1 MRAAALA
8 LVLTAL
14 AGGALGQNGSETVH
28 RTVSKRAEI
37 GFPPGAEGIP
47 AVVRP
52 QIKRLAA
59 QLKAAL
65 RQAPGTVEIEAY
77 APTPASRVLAVQ
89 RAADLRLAL
98 VNAGVPAERINVRV
112 ARTGGSPDT
121 VTIWLRRLRE

>member
-1 MRAAALA
+1 MRALA
-8 LVLTAL
+8 LAL
-14 AGGALGQNGSETVH
+14 ATFTLVGSAAAQSGSETVY

-37 GFPPGAEGIP
+37 GFAPGAEEIP

-52 QIKRLAA
+52 QIKQLAA

-77 APTPASRVLAVQ
+77 APNPVARILAVQ

-112 ARTGGSPDT
+112 MRTGGSPDV
-121 VTIWLRRLRE
+121 VTIWLRRQRE

>member
-1 MRAAALA
+1 MRALALA
-8 LVLTAL
+8 LVTFIV
-14 AGGALGQNGSETVH
+14 AGNAAAQSGSETVH
-28 RTVSKRAEI
+28 RTLSKRAEI
-37 GFPPGAEGIP
+37 GFAPGAEEIP

-52 QIKRLAA
+52 QIRQLAA

-77 APTPASRVLAVQ
+77 ALTPAARVIAIQ

-112 ARTGGSPDT
+112 MRTGGSPDV
-121 VTIWLRRLRE
+121 VTIWLRRHRE